1 MDGAGSVDGLKRTP
15 RLLPRRRVRSPLV
28 VATMGGEPVQILRV
42 GDGERIE
49 FNQRELERI
58 LLTDH
63 VKDRPVVVISVAG
76 AYRQGKSFL
85 LSFLLRYLR
94 HKGRSDWMED
104 THAPLHGFQ
113 WRPGSVRETT
123 GILMNDPN
131 GEEVAVLLMD
141 TQGTFDSE
149 STMKESTVIF
159 SLSML
164 TSSVQIYNVMTNI
177 KEDDLQHLQFFA
189 QYGRLAQKVFT
200 TTASL
205 IASRLKITRGQAS
218 ELKTLRQDLL
228 SCFSDIDCFLMPSP
242 GQKVVRD
249 TSFDGRL
256 ADISE
261 EFLDELQEF
270 VSSILAP
277 ENLLVKEVNG
287 KRLSCEH
294 LMTYFKTYVEVFK
307 GSDLPVPASMLMAT
321 ANATNVAATDKARQ
335 HYISVMKSRPRRDL
349 DRMRQFHRE
358 KLAEAENV
366 FNDFPK
372 MGSDAMSCTF
382 MDVLI
387 KARPYIAI
395 SLQLLFFWY
404 RVVEV
409 LGNSTWNSATGNY
422 LPSQT
427 WLKKTPS
434 KDLEELFD
442 HFMKEEEEIIRKEQ
456 EEEAKRERE
465 RQLEREREEQR
476 KRERELERQKAEA
489 REAEMKREREAMK
502 EKERKMKEERI
513 REKERAERLERDK
526 EEFNRQMTA
535 MKKKCEDLEKATSGN
550 GADLANAIVNGI
562 ANAFLLGKL
571 PERDPTYDITEQ
583 VTRGGKR

>member
-1 MDGAGSVDGLKRTP
+1 MHPSQTEAVPSAVEQK
-15 RLLPRRRVRSPLV
+15 SPLV

-58 LLTDH
+58 LLADH

-123 GILMNDPN
+123 GILVWNEVFLMNDPN

-189 QYGRLAQKVFT
+189 QYGRLAQKGKKTQAFQKLLFLVRDWSWPHEFEFGFRGGR
-200 TTASL
+200 SL

-358 KLAEAENV
+358 KLAEAKNV
-366 FNDFPK
+366 FNDYPK

-387 KARPYIAI
+387 
-395 SLQLLFFWY
+395 
-404 RVVEV
+404 
-409 LGNSTWNSATGNY
+409 
-422 LPSQT
+422 
-427 WLKKTPS
+427 

-562 ANAFLLGKL
+562 ANGLSAISNAAATFLTFRTAFRK
-571 PERDPTYDITEQ
+571 
-583 VTRGGKR
+583 